1 MTDLGKI
8 AVLLTVALSAYS
20 VVGSVVGARW
30 RMPELVQSA
39 RSAAYVAP
47 LTLAVATMVLVAAF
61 VMHDFSVQ
69 YVAENSSRAMSWW
82 LTWVAFYA
90 GNEGSLLFLAVIFSV
105 LAAVAVARAPKQV
118 APSLPYTVAVLSAV
132 TLFCSAVLATLASP
146 FVEVAS
152 PPLDGRGIN
161 PLLTHPG
168 MLVHPPM
175 LMTGLIGVA
184 IPFSF
189 AFGHLASGRT
199 GDEWVDPARV
209 WGLVVWAILTIGLLL
224 GAWWAYTILGW
235 GGYWAW
241 DPVENAGLLPWLPL
255 TAFIHSIMVQRRR
268 GMFRSW
274 NIVLITVAWG
284 MAMYGM
290 FMNRGGPVPS
300 VHSFAQSALGWVF
313 LLFLACNVV
322 VAFGVFFWRY
332 GRLRSSA
339 PVGSPLSREVAFL
352 VNNVLFLLITLVTLW
367 GVVFPLVSQVFRG
380 VTVTVGRPFYDTTT
394 GPLFLALLLLMGV
407 GPLIP
412 WRRGSP
418 QRLTRTLALPAAAAA
433 AVALVALVLGVRSLF
448 PLMGLF
454 GCTVA
459 GAAILREWARGTRVR
474 RRRGESYPLA
484 FGRLIAANR
493 PRYGGYI
500 VHLGIVLLGFS
511 VIGSAFYSVQED
523 VSLAPGQEA
532 TVGGFTVQY
541 VSNSTEVFPDRVEQR
556 AVVRALRGDDLL
568 RTMSPGYVFYPDFS
582 LAATRAAIRT
592 TPREDLYIIAS
603 EFSEGGQALFRI
615 YVNPLVLWMWIAG
628 PLFVLGTLVAL
639 WPERGRTVASV
650 MRMRENPAEQ
660 APVAQGAPTPGN

>member
-8 AVLLTVALSAYS
+8 AVLLTVALSAYA

-47 LTLAVATMVLVAAF
+47 LMLVAATIVLVAAF
-61 VMHDFSVQ
+61 VTHDFSVQ
-69 YVAENSSRAMSWW
+69 YVAENSSRAMSQW

-90 GNEGSLLFLAVIFSV
+90 GNEGSLLFLATIFAV
-105 LAAVAVARAPKQV
+105 LAAVAIARAPKRV
-118 APSLPYTVAVLSAV
+118 APSLPYTVAVLSIV
-132 TLFCSAVLATLASP
+132 TLFFSAVLATLASP

-152 PPLDGRGIN
+152 PPPDGRGIN

-184 IPFSF
+184 IPFAF

-290 FMNRGGPVPS
+290 FMNRGGSVPS
-300 VHSFAQSALGWVF
+300 VHSFAQSTLGWVF
-313 LLFLACNVV
+313 LLFLAFNVV

-332 GRLRSSA
+332 GQLRSSA

-352 VNNVLFLLITLVTLW
+352 VNNVLFLLIALVTLW

-380 VTVTVGRPFYDTTT
+380 VTVTVGRPFYDITT

-412 WRRGSP
+412 WRRGSA
-418 QRLTRTLALPAAAAA
+418 QSLKRTLLLPAAAAA

-448 PLMGLF
+448 PLLGLF
-454 GCTVA
+454 ACTVA
-459 GAAILREWARGTRVR
+459 GAAILREWARAR
-474 RRRGESYPLA
+474 A
-484 FGRLIAANR
+484 CDA
-493 PRYGGYI
+493 GG
-500 VHLGIVLLGFS
+500 
-511 VIGSAFYSVQED
+511 A
-523 VSLAPGQEA
+523 
-532 TVGGFTVQY
+532 
-541 VSNSTEVFPDRVEQR
+541 R
-556 AVVRALRGDDLL
+556 
-568 RTMSPGYVFYPDFS
+568 
-582 LAATRAAIRT
+582 ATR
-592 TPREDLYIIAS
+592 
-603 EFSEGGQALFRI
+603 
-615 YVNPLVLWMWIAG
+615 
-628 PLFVLGTLVAL
+628 
-639 WPERGRTVASV
+639 WPSGD
-650 MRMRENPAEQ
+650 
-660 APVAQGAPTPGN
+660 